1 MRDRFDIVVIG
12 AGPAGSLTAM
22 ILARQGCRVA
32 VFDRKRLGSFS
43 VGETL
48 PPQAARL
55 LADLGLLKRFVSQGH
70 RRSPG
75 IVSAW
80 GSADPLA
87 TDYLFSANGDGW
99 HIDRSA
105 FNQLLREAAIG
116 AGAKFFEETL
126 IEACVPSGRGWTLH
140 AVGSECDCQI
150 LVDAAGRHPSSKLP
164 HPSRLVYDRLISVV
178 GLTTAN
184 GDGRHVPSDYTLV
197 ESVKDGWFYS
207 ALLPSGNYIVTFT
220 TDADI
225 YAASRAAC
233 SAYLNEELRGA
244 PLTRARI
251 QEFPKGTK
259 AFSAV
264 TMRRKRVA
272 ETNWIAVGDAAR
284 SYDPLSGLGVWSAM
298 NGALKAAVVIQGMR
312 RENPQSVEGY
322 NTRHQKAFTSYWER
336 HAAYYALENRWPE
349 SPFWARRH
357 HGLEPRDFDS
367 SIYNMDQEASN
378 NPTQKIL

>member
-1 MRDRFDIVVIG
+1 MRERFDVVVIG

-32 VFDRKRLGSFS
+32 VFDRKRSGSFS

-48 PPQAARL
+48 PPQTSRL
-55 LADLGLLKRFVSQGH
+55 LADLGLFKRFVSQGH

-105 FNQLLREAAIG
+105 FNQLLRETAIG
-116 AGAKFFEETL
+116 AGARFFKETA
-126 IEACVPSGRGWTLH
+126 IEACVPSGRVWTLH
-140 AVGSECDCQI
+140 AGGSECDCQI

-164 HPSRLVYDRLISVV
+164 HPSRLVYDRLICVA
-178 GLTTAN
+178 GLSGPNT
-184 GDGRHVPSDYTLV
+184 DGGHVPSDYTLV

-225 YAASRAAC
+225 YTAGRGAC
-233 SAYLNEELRGA
+233 SAYLDEELRGA
-244 PLTRARI
+244 PLTRGRI
-251 QEFPKGTK
+251 REFPMKTT

-264 TMRRKRVA
+264 TMRRKVA
-272 ETNWIAVGDAAR
+272 AKVNWIAVGDAAR

-298 NGALKAAVVIQGMR
+298 NAALKAAPVIHGMR
-312 RENPQSVEGY
+312 EGHAEAAEAY
-322 NTRHQKAFTSYWER
+322 NTEHEQAFASYREK

-349 SPFWARRH
+349 SPFWDRRH
-357 HGLEPRDFDS
+357 RGLEPRDLDS
-367 SIYNMDQEASN
+367 SNHKMDQEASN
-378 NPTQKIL
+378 NPFQKIL